1 MKHTNDVRE
10 FKFRGKDVFGNWQYG
25 SLVEIISTSP
35 DTCSV
40 RSIITPE
47 GHEHPCG
54 QIGQFTGLND
64 YKGNEIYEGDIIRSF
79 GSKGDPIIHIIE
91 YNNDEACFVARL
103 NGAGKYDFGYGGLR
117 KNWINEFEKEI
128 IGNIYDNPELVKPVN
143 EF

>member
-1 MKHTNDVRE
+1 MKHTNSVRKI
-10 FKFRGKDVFGNWQYG
+10 KFRGKDVFDNWQYG

-54 QIGQFTGLND
+54 QIGQFTGLYD

-79 GSKGDPIIHIIE
+79 DSKGDPIIHIID
-91 YNNDEACFVARL
+91 YDCDDACFVARL
-103 NGAGKYDFGYGGLR
+103 NGSGKYDFGYGGLQ
-117 KNWINEFEKEI
+117 KSWVQEFQKEV
-128 IGNIYDNPELVKPVN
+128 IGNIYDNAELVKPVD

>member
-1 MKHTNDVRE
+1 MKHTDDVRKI
-10 FKFRGKDVFGNWQYG
+10 KFRGKDVFGNWQYG

-54 QIGQFTGLND
+54 QIGQFTGLYD

-79 GSKGDPIIHIIE
+79 DSKGDPIIHIID
-91 YNNDEACFVARL
+91 YDCDEACFVARL
-103 NGAGKYDFGYGGLR
+103 NGSGKYDFGYG
-117 KNWINEFEKEI
+117 
-128 IGNIYDNPELVKPVN
+128 ELQKS
-143 EF
+143 

>member
-1 MKHTNDVRE
+1 MKHTDDVHKI
-10 FKFRGKDVFGNWQYG
+10 KFRGKDIFGNWQYG

-54 QIGQFTGLND
+54 QIGQFTGLYD
-64 YKGNEIYEGDIIRSF
+64 YKGNEIYEVDIIHSF
-79 GSKGDPIIHIIE
+79 GSKGDPIIHIID
-91 YNNDEACFVARL
+91 YDCDEACFVARL
-103 NGAGKYDFGYGGLR
+103 NGSGKYDFEYSGLQ
-117 KNWINEFEKEI
+117 KSWVQEFQKEV
-128 IGNIYDNPELVKPVN
+128 IGNIYDNAELVKPVD